1 MSTTVTW
8 PREGL
13 MPSLSS
19 QLELRI
25 AATRT
30 PYEDM
35 PPPFSYPGMLPLPAL
50 RDGLGRIA
58 AMSTGKHINAIG
70 MHTTGHAGEGG
81 FESLQDME
89 RSAIGMAASVIGGSI
104 ETVDGYFASGG
115 TEANEWGLWIGREWL
130 EHNVR
135 SDKGTVVL
143 MTPLTHYSV
152 PKVLGKLNI
161 AKMKVVRCDT
171 CHKVHV
177 TQPDPSGAGVSLI
190 GMDAEG
196 RMLIEDLRRLLTEK
210 VEQGFTRIIV
220 VANVGTTAFGSVDPI
235 DAICDVVD
243 DIESRSNARVYI
255 HIDAAFGG
263 FTVPFLAP
271 ETAQWFARKQVM
283 SVTMDGH
290 KMGHLSYPGGLALC
304 RKGLASNI
312 ARHVEYIN
320 GHEDNTVC
328 GSRSAT
334 PAMMAFY
341 AWRTLGFDGQAE
353 FVRECV
359 AKRDEL
365 CGLIRAHI
373 PTEHASIRSVPNA
386 VNQLGLQVRTPKI
399 GDHPRLA
406 RYGARFDLF
415 PSVPSQVNSCPVSV
429 YKILVMPHTFSY
441 LDVFV
446 RDLAAALADTQ
457 P

>member
-1 MSTTVTW
+1 MSTTDHW

-13 MPSLSS
+13 VPSSAS
-19 QLELRI
+19 ELEADI
-25 AATRT
+25 AKLRT
-30 PYEDM
+30 PYSET
-35 PPPFSYPGMLPLPAL
+35 PPPFSYPGMLPHPTL
-50 RDGLGRIA
+50 RDGLARIA
-58 AMSTGKHINAIG
+58 AMSTDKHINAIG

-81 FESLQDME
+81 FKKLQDME
-89 RSAIGMAASVIGGSI
+89 RTAIGMAASVIGGSL

-130 EHNVR
+130 EHNVH
-135 SDKGTVVL
+135 SEKGTVVL

-152 PKVLGKLNI
+152 PKVLSKLNI
-161 AKMKVVRCDT
+161 AKMKATRCET
-171 CHKVHV
+171 CHKAHV
-177 TQPDPSGAGVSLI
+177 TEPDPSGAGVSLV
-190 GMDAEG
+190 GMDSEG
-196 RMLIEDLRRLLTEK
+196 RMLVDDLRRLLTQK
-210 VEQGFTRIIV
+210 VEQGFKRIIV

-243 DIESRSNARVYI
+243 DIESHSEARVYI

-290 KMGHLSYPGGLALC
+290 KMGHLSYPGGIALC
-304 RKGLASNI
+304 RKGLASSI

-341 AWRTLGFDGQAE
+341 AWRTLGFEGQAR

-359 AKRDEL
+359 AKRDAL
-365 CGLIRAHI
+365 CRLIEAHI
-373 PTEHASIRSVPNA
+373 PNEHAAIRSVPNA

-399 GDHPRLA
+399 GEHPRLA
-406 RYGARFDLF
+406 PYGPRFDLF
-415 PSVPSQVNSCPVSV
+415 PSVPSQVSSCPVSV
-429 YKILVMPHTFSY
+429 YKILVMPHTFPY
-441 LDVFV
+441 LEDFV
-446 RDLAAALADTQ
+446 QDLMVALAETQ